1 MPKRYFLHI
10 EMKEVVTEGVPDHS
24 FFSRKQK
31 THLKLLLDAID
42 QAARDKKISAILLAV
57 RRPEIGW
64 AQAEELVEA
73 LDRFRAEGKNVIAF
87 LERAG
92 NKEFLLASAAGS
104 VYLTP
109 SGSVDLVGLR
119 AELVFFKDA
128 LQWLGVEP
136 DLEHIGKY
144 KSAGD
149 VLTRQSISEAHQ
161 EQTEALIEDTQRY
174 LVERVSRSRARSSEE
189 VIAWMNGGPYSAQE
203 ARQAGLVDE
212 LLFED
217 QVVKKLEDQ
226 KLVKRDLGRY
236 RVGEGFWRRRLGF
249 RRPQIALITAD
260 GMIAGGKSRRT
271 GGRRVVCG
279 SETMRQFLSDARKRK
294 RIRGVVLRVNSPG
307 GSALASD
314 IVWREIQL
322 TSEKKPVVVSMG
334 DTAASGGYYIATAA
348 RRILS
353 QRTTVTGSIGVIGGK
368 FVIRELLEKLKL
380 GVDSVSG
387 AAHSGIHSM
396 LQPFSAEERERVRR
410 HMEEFY
416 RVGFIP
422 KVAQSRGR
430 SEEQILQLAQGRVW
444 SGERAQRN
452 GLVDRIG
459 GIREALEEVRGL
471 CRIPAR
477 RRVRVVIYTRK
488 LSLRE
493 MILPGIGSVAWLDA
507 ARDLL
512 QIFQEEVLALLPF
525 EIRIR

>member
-1 MPKRYFLHI
+1 
-10 EMKEVVTEGVPDHS
+10 
-24 FFSRKQK
+24 
-31 THLKLLLDAID
+31 
-42 QAARDKKISAILLAV
+42 
-57 RRPEIGW
+57 
-64 AQAEELVEA
+64 
-73 LDRFRAEGKNVIAF
+73 
-87 LERAG
+87 
-92 NKEFLLASAAGS
+92 
-104 VYLTP
+104 
-109 SGSVDLVGLR
+109 
-119 AELVFFKDA
+119 
-128 LQWLGVEP
+128 
-136 DLEHIGKY
+136 
-144 KSAGD
+144 
-149 VLTRQSISEAHQ
+149 
-161 EQTEALIEDTQRY
+161 
-174 LVERVSRSRARSSEE
+174 
-189 VIAWMNGGPYSAQE
+189 
-203 ARQAGLVDE
+203 
-212 LLFED
+212 
-217 QVVKKLEDQ
+217 
-226 KLVKRDLGRY
+226 
-236 RVGEGFWRRRLGF
+236 
-249 RRPQIALITAD
+249 
-260 GMIAGGKSRRT
+260 
-271 GGRRVVCG
+271 
-279 SETMRQFLSDARKRK
+279 MRQFLSDARKRK

-314 IVWREIQL
+314 IVWREVQL

-334 DTAASGGYYIATAA
+334 DTAASGGYYFATAA

-416 RVGFIP
+416 RVSFIP
-422 KVAQSRGR
+422 KVAQSRGQ

-459 GIREALEEVRGL
+459 GVREAIEEVRGL

-477 RRVRVVIYTRK
+477 RRVRVVVYTRR

-493 MILPGIGSVAWLDA
+493 MILPGIGSVAWLDT

-512 QIFQEEVLALLPF
+512 QILQEEVLALLPF